1 MATVNLQ
8 SVARDMSEYASELIQ
23 NVPLKIKDA
32 PNEEIRRLTAASLA
46 DQDIGSDRGGS
57 LRKLVQ
63 DYTQKLSSKE
73 TGFIAYAL
81 DVLKELFVQK
91 RDEFSNAEI
100 RTALKEQIPTLN
112 IPLSSENMHADKRCS
127 SFTFTTVEDKAG
139 EKYNV
144 TLWIQANDE
153 PESLRIRSLD
163 GRPYVDVSV
172 PLTGPNVDTELLGLI
187 KANPKILY

>member
-1 MATVNLQ
+1 MTTVQLR
-8 SVARDMSEYASELIQ
+8 SVAQDMSEYASELIR
-23 NVPLKIKDA
+23 NVPLKIKNA
-32 PNEEIRRLTAASLA
+32 PNEDIRRLTAASLA
-46 DQDIGSDRGGS
+46 DQEIGSDRGGS

-63 DYTQKLSSKE
+63 DHTQSLSSKE
-73 TGFIAYAL
+73 TGFIAYVF
-81 DVLKELFVQK
+81 DVLKGLFVQK
-91 RDEFSNAEI
+91 RDEFSKAEI
-100 RTALKEQIPTLN
+100 RSALKEQIPTLN
-112 IPLSSENMHADKRCS
+112 IPLSSENMYGSKPCS

-144 TLWIQANDE
+144 ILWVQANYE

-187 KANPKILY
+187 KANSKILC